1 MLKLGRKI
9 LSFRKRIV
17 AIVVGVTMVTL
28 SLLFTNDMARRL
40 REKEQH
46 EVALW
51 VHAMERVMSD
61 SSNDPFVQDILSQ
74 RNNIPFII
82 TNQNL
87 KVLHSHLI
95 PEEIIN
101 HPDRLRKKIN
111 QLTEENTPI
120 TIQYYWGK
128 DHKHIIFFGQ
138 SRLLKTLY
146 WFPYIQLSVIAIF
159 ILLGFIAFRS
169 TKQDEQ
175 NRVWI
180 GLAKE
185 TAHQLG
191 TPTSSLLGWIEYLR
205 TQPVDQGAVEEMNKD
220 LSHLMKI
227 VDRFSKI
234 GSETPLTPENI
245 NEIVSGSVMYFRTR
259 APRNVVIDY
268 NGLAIA
274 PVKAQINTALFEW
287 VVENLIKNS
296 LDALQ
301 GHGRIDVEISSDDK
315 HVMIDIKD
323 TGKGIPKSNW
333 KRIFEPGFTTKTRGW
348 GLGLS
353 LSRRVI
359 EEYHQGRIGV
369 VYSELGKGTD
379 IRITLKRYFDSWPC
393 NPKYARIRWQG
404 NCPTACR
411 QPKRPFGNPSSG
423 CGIRWRRFPP
433 TPCRRHPPS
442 RPKSCSE
449 PVRHSRS
456 NRFRRNPSVPYTN
469 RPLSKG
475 SYWPWFS
482 LIWSSSTITCGKFIS
497 SVGN

>member
-28 SLLFTNDMARRL
+28 SLLFTNDMACRL

-61 SSNDPFVQDILSQ
+61 SSNDPFVEDILSQ

-82 TNQNL
+82 TNQDL
-87 KVLHSHLI
+87 KILYSHLI
-95 PEEIIN
+95 PEEIVN

-111 QLTEENTPI
+111 QFTEENTPI
-120 TIQYYWGK
+120 TIQYYWGN

-138 SRLLKTLY
+138 SQLLKTLY

-185 TAHQLG
+185 TA
-191 TPTSSLLGWIEYLR
+191 
-205 TQPVDQGAVEEMNKD
+205 VEEMNKD
-220 LSHLMKI
+220 LTHLMKI

-245 NEIVSGSVMYFRTR
+245 NEVVSGSVMYFRTR
-259 APRNVVIDY
+259 APRNVTIDY

-274 PVKAQINTALFEW
+274 PVKAQINAALFEW

-301 GHGRIDVEISSDDK
+301 GHGRIDVEISSDEK
-315 HVMIDIKD
+315 YVMIDIKD

-379 IRITLKRYFDSWPC
+379 IRITLKRYFD
-393 NPKYARIRWQG
+393 
-404 NCPTACR
+404 
-411 QPKRPFGNPSSG
+411 
-423 CGIRWRRFPP
+423 
-433 TPCRRHPPS
+433 
-442 RPKSCSE
+442 
-449 PVRHSRS
+449 
-456 NRFRRNPSVPYTN
+456 
-469 RPLSKG
+469 
-475 SYWPWFS
+475 
-482 LIWSSSTITCGKFIS
+482 
-497 SVGN
+497 